1 MPSAC
6 WGWPTSCTSRDS
18 IETMGSAKYPTGFFI
33 RVITVSLETQKIV
46 NGLPPLEVL
55 ASNPEPEKL
64 ASWGKSRFLE
74 I

>member
-1 MPSAC
+1 
-6 WGWPTSCTSRDS
+6 
-18 IETMGSAKYPTGFFI
+18 MGSAKYPTGFFI

-64 ASWGKSRFLE
+64 AAWGKSRFLE